1 MRKKNYRL
9 IVSMVLLA
17 FTYVICFFGMVS
29 NSFPEIFRYLV
40 PFTILLSVVVLCIFH
55 QSWNRGVIFTL
66 TIVIVAGFG
75 IEAAGRHTGLIFG
88 SSSFGNSLGWKLF
101 DTPLIIGVNWLLL
114 VYITHVAVRQIGI
127 ERPWIELT
135 AAAIIT
141 ALDYLMEPVAIR
153 YDLWHWENNIIPV
166 QNFFAWFYISFFMQL
181 FFNQMK
187 PVKENQVA
195 IPLLVLQIVFY
206 AALNIF

>member
-17 FTYVICFFGMVS
+17 FMYVICFFGTVS
-29 NSFPEIFRYLV
+29 NSFPQIFRHLI
-40 PFTILLSVVVLCIFH
+40 PFTILLSAIVLFIFH
-55 QSWNRGVIFTL
+55 QSWNSRMIFTL
-66 TIVIVAGFG
+66 TIVIVAGFC

-88 SSSFGNSLGWKLF
+88 SFCFGNSLGWKFF

-114 VYITHVAVRQIGI
+114 VYITHVAVRKIGI
-127 ERPWIELT
+127 NRPWIELT
-135 AAAIIT
+135 AAAIMT
-141 ALDYLMEPVAIR
+141 ALDYLMEPVAMR
-153 YDLWHWENNIIPV
+153 HDLWHWENSIIPV

-195 IPLLVLQIVFY
+195 IPLLVLQIIFY
-206 AALNIF
+206 AALNII